1 MLCAL
6 QDAYDLNVLP
16 AIIIV
21 DPNTGQKMH
30 ERTGNVTVERFL
42 EEISPFLDMEPSDP
56 KAGSTLTVHSVWL
69 VFGQAIGY
77 HVYTAACPFAQH
89 N

>member
-1 MLCAL
+1 ML
-6 QDAYDLNVLP
+6 QDAYDLHVLP

-42 EEISPFLDMEPSDP
+42 EEIISELAECEAQSRDIIAALTSANGS
-56 KAGSTLTVHSVWL
+56 KAAEIKALR
-69 VFGQAIGY
+69 
-77 HVYTAACPFAQH
+77 
-89 N
+89 